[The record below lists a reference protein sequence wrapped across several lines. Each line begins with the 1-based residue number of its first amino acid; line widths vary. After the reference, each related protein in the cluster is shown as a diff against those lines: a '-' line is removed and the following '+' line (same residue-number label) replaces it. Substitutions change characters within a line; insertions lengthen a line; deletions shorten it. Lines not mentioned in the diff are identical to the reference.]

1 MENLQE
7 LVVVDKADNLV
18 GLPYASGRSDIGPE
32 DTIDASAELVDL
44 LAETVQE
51 RGLLLKRMICHNV
64 EDYHAYNFS
73 EFFVNGEED
82 ITAQIERLERNDRDH
97 CWDMET
103 AALFWR
109 ASQFGLHAATVLQN
123 LLKRPGTSPYEGEH
137 GKISL
142 AMESTFYLVIFE
154 TLLEFSPK
162 ANPIEGQL
170 TTPIPRSLRRFSSN
184 DCIGVEELLKS
195 RNSASKLI

>member
-1 MENLQE
+1 MDALRE
-7 LVVVDKADNLV
+7 LVVIDRADNLV

-32 DTIDASAELVDL
+32 DTINASNELVDL
-44 LAETVQE
+44 LEETVQE
-51 RGLLLKRMICHNV
+51 KGLPLKRMICHNV

-73 EFFVNGEED
+73 QFFVNGEEE
-82 ITAQIERLERNDRDH
+82 ITAQIERLERNDHDH

-123 LLKRPGTSPYEGEH
+123 LMKNPGTSPYEGEH
-137 GKISL
+137 GKVSL

-154 TLLEFSPK
+154 TLLGFSPK
-162 ANPIEGQL
+162 PGPINGQL
-170 TTPIPRSLRRFSSN
+170 ASPTLLFERSTVS
-184 DCIGVEELLKS
+184 ELKGT
-195 RNSASKLI
+195 